1 MLNRYRAAILTA
13 IGLVIMGAGG
23 VYLRLKYVQKQDGSQ
38 GNNVWRL
45 TYNIGFPVIK
55 EGKIYIAL
63 PDNTAQCRVV
73 RESFSHKGIWM
84 DVLRS
89 KRTLGREAVIV
100 PIVGYN
106 QGRFIADFEISL
118 KQDVKSK
125 LPPVKVKLTP
135 EEMAYYLREEEAVQ
149 INSLEL
155 FNIISPLKEGKI
167 TRGKML
173 ERIFDFCSEN
183 IVRGGG
189 NTPTDALGTLQQGMG
204 TALGRARA
212 MVALCRTERIPAR
225 LTTGFFLKT
234 NSDARP
240 HYWVEVFYKNNWLS
254 YDPENGY
261 AGKLPMAVL
270 PVRRDGVDI
279 VRTPA
284 RDVFQAIYSIR
295 HLLPAPTFVFLP
307 DNRFWS
313 VFDLT
318 RLPLN
323 MQEIIALLLLL
334 PLGALITAIFRNV
347 IGIRTFGTFTPALI
361 ALCFVQAD
369 LRTGA
374 LVFFVVLTVGILA
387 RLLLNQLKLLLVA
400 RLGIILTLVV
410 LCMILAVSILDYMN
424 LTPSA
429 SAVLL
434 PTVILTMMIERFNIT
449 AEEDGLP
456 QAFKVFAGTLG
467 VAICCLLVLGLE
479 GLGRLVLMFP
489 EIQLFNAAALL
500 LIGRYSGYRLTELWR
515 FRDIAQS

>member
-1 MLNRYRAAILTA
+1 M
-13 IGLVIMGAGG
+13 
-23 VYLRLKYVQKQDGSQ
+23 
-38 GNNVWRL
+38 
-45 TYNIGFPVIK
+45 
-55 EGKIYIAL
+55 
-63 PDNTAQCRVV
+63 
-73 RESFSHKGIWM
+73 
-84 DVLRS
+84 
-89 KRTLGREAVIV
+89 
-100 PIVGYN
+100 
-106 QGRFIADFEISL
+106 
-118 KQDVKSK
+118 
-125 LPPVKVKLTP
+125 
-135 EEMAYYLREEEAVQ
+135 
-149 INSLEL
+149 
-155 FNIISPLKEGKI
+155 
-167 TRGKML
+167 
-173 ERIFDFCSEN
+173 
-183 IVRGGG
+183 
-189 NTPTDALGTLQQGMG
+189 
-204 TALGRARA
+204 
-212 MVALCRTERIPAR
+212 ALCRTERIPAR

-234 NSDARP
+234 NYDAP
-240 HYWVEVFYKNNWLS
+240 QHYWVEVFYKNNWLP

-261 AGKLPMAVL
+261 AGKLPVAFL

-334 PLGALITAIFRNV
+334 PLGAIITAIFRNV
-347 IGIRTFGTFTPALI
+347 IGIRTFGTFTPVLI

-434 PTVILTMMIERFNIT
+434 PMVILTMMIERFNIT